1 MWGIAPG
8 LLLVGVTATAALNVV
23 NGRVDEEHEAI
34 VVEGRR
40 GNNCISLLCL
50 ASKGPYKSM

>member
-50 ASKGPYKSM
+50 AS